1 METYFLLKY
10 LKRATSPKE
19 EAEVRQ
25 WLADDPDGS
34 HLEEYK
40 ALHNIYNGMVLYQD
54 DKAVAAARE
63 RKKSIVRIV
72 ALAAVS
78 AAAVFAGLLIGVG
91 RSVRNNTIDTLSAQM
106 ETVSVPAGKNLQV
119 TLPDGTKVWLN
130 AGTTICYPRVTPRK
144 SRYVKVD
151 NGEVLFDVKKDENKP
166 FVVETFASRI
176 TVLGTRFNVMADEQR
191 NEFSVVLLRG
201 SIKAENTILPGE
213 EVLMKPNQRLS
224 LKDNHFAMNAVE
236 NESAVDCWTE
246 GLIDVTD
253 VAFNELMRKFE
264 KAFNIRI
271 VIDREELPVI
281 SYTRGKVRVS
291 DGIDHAMEV
300 LELASDF
307 SYTRNYET
315 NTLVIK

>member
-1 METYFLLKY
+1 METYILLKY

-19 EAEVRQ
+19 EAEVRK
-25 WLADDPDGS
+25 WLAEDPDGS

-40 ALHNIYNGMVLYQD
+40 ALHDIYNGLVLYQD

-63 RKKSIVRIV
+63 RKKSIVRV

-91 RSVRNNTIDTLSAQM
+91 RSVRNSTIDTLSAQM

-144 SRYVKVD
+144 NRYVKVE
-151 NGEVLFDVKKDENKP
+151 NGEALFDVTKDENKP

>member
-1 METYFLLKY
+1 M
-10 LKRATSPKE
+10 
-19 EAEVRQ
+19 
-25 WLADDPDGS
+25 
-34 HLEEYK
+34 
-40 ALHNIYNGMVLYQD
+40 
-54 DKAVAAARE
+54 
-63 RKKSIVRIV
+63 
-72 ALAAVS
+72 
-78 AAAVFAGLLIGVG
+78 
-91 RSVRNNTIDTLSAQM
+91 
-106 ETVSVPAGKNLQV
+106 
-119 TLPDGTKVWLN
+119 
-130 AGTTICYPRVTPRK
+130 
-144 SRYVKVD
+144 
-151 NGEVLFDVKKDENKP
+151 
-166 FVVETFASRI
+166 
-176 TVLGTRFNVMADEQR
+176 
-191 NEFSVVLLRG
+191 LLRG

-213 EVLMKPNQRLS
+213 EVLMRPNQRIS
-224 LKDNHFAMNAVE
+224 LKDNHFAMNNVE

-253 VAFNELMRKFE
+253 VSFDELMRKFE